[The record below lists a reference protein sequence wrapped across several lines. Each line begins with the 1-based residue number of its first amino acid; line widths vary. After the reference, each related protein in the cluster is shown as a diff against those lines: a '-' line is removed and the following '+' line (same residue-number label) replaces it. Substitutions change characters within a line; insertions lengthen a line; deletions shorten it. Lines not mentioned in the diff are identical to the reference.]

1 MITMANI
8 EDRTDKMRTEMY
20 LSCGSLWNLNER
32 FGEGWGLKPD
42 RSWFKR
48 KLYRRSLGESE

>member
-20 LSCGSLWNLNER
+20 LSCGSLWNLNESDLVR
-32 FGEGWGLKPD
+32 GG
-42 RSWFKR
+42 
-48 KLYRRSLGESE
+48 Y